1 MQYSEFVKLQLERG
15 LFGLIKHQFILY
27 FPWYLFAII
36 SLVLTHYLGSFLPFY
51 AKELA
56 DLVNS
61 GVDSISTS
69 KYFLLAIGIIIF
81 RSLSRIL
88 FFYPP
93 RIVEKD
99 MRLEILG
106 RIESTHPSRYKKYSP
121 GQLFQILY
129 TDIEEIRTLLGFAF
143 LQLGNILIAIVIFIP
158 KIYFFNHKL
167 IIALIPMI
175 LCSVIFSWVVSK
187 TRHYYRKSADLQG
200 EVQNF
205 IMETYSG
212 KQTIKN
218 FHAEKSFLEIFQEK
232 SLKELFFSYKA
243 GNAVSYTIPLI
254 PLGLALS
261 FLLGAYFIK
270 VEDLGA
276 SSLILF
282 SGFVFLFLEPLMF
295 LAWVGV
301 VFSSS
306 FASWGRI
313 KELIVDL
320 KVESPL
326 EKDLREKNKEDKPF
340 VLSFWGRDLE
350 LNVLKNKWTVIIGK
364 TGCGKSELLL
374 QVATI
379 LKQQN
384 KRLSYV
390 GQNPYIYNDT
400 LKANL
405 FLGKDPTP
413 KECEVAMEFLKLFS
427 LDFLSEDK
435 LDILNLRVGENGKR
449 LSGGQAK
456 RVCLIRSLLSD
467 SDFYLWDDPFSSVD
481 LILEKEIII
490 KLKGQENLKTKAFL
504 LTTHR
509 ISTVKNCDFL
519 YLVDQEAGIIEEGET
534 GILLKEKSMSY
545 DYFEKQMV

>member
-1 MQYSEFVKLQLERG
+1 MQYSDLVKIQLEKG
-15 LFGLIKHQFILY
+15 LFGLIQNQFILY
-27 FPWYLFAII
+27 FPWYFSAII
-36 SLVLTHYLGSFLPFY
+36 CLVLTHYLGSFLPFF

-61 GVDSISTS
+61 GVESIHTS
-69 KYFLLAIGIIIF
+69 KYFLLALGIIVF

-106 RIESTHPSRYKKYSP
+106 RLESAHPSRYNKYP
-121 GQLFQILY
+121 KGQLFQILY

-143 LQLGNILIAIVIFIP
+143 LQMGNILIAVVIFVP
-158 KIYFFNHKL
+158 KIYLFNPSL
-167 IIALIPMI
+167 TLALIPMMI
-175 LCSVIFSWVVSK
+175 CSVIFTIVVSK

-200 EVQNF
+200 TLQNF
-205 IMETYSG
+205 IMESYAG

-218 FHAEKSFLEIFQEK
+218 FHAEKSFLGIFQEK
-232 SLKELFFSYKA
+232 SLKELYYSYKA
-243 GNAVSYTIPLI
+243 GNAVSYSIPLI

-261 FLLGAYFIK
+261 FLMGAYFIK

-306 FASWGRI
+306 IASWGRI
-313 KELIVDL
+313 HDLISDL
-320 KVESPL
+320 KIESKVEK
-326 EKDLREKNKEDKPF
+326 ELREKNRVEGPF
-340 VLSFWGRDLE
+340 DVGFWGNRIH
-350 LNVLKNKWTVIIGK
+350 LKTPRNKWTVIIGK
-364 TGCGKSELLL
+364 TGCGKSEILL
-374 QVATI
+374 QIATI

-384 KRLSYV
+384 KNLSFV
-390 GQNPYIYNDT
+390 AQNPYIYNDT
-400 LKANL
+400 IEANL
-405 FLGKDPTP
+405 FLGKDPTQP
-413 KECEVAMEFLKLFS
+413 EKNLANELLKLFS
-427 LDFLSEDK
+427 LDFLADEKS
-435 LDILNLRVGENGKR
+435 DILNLRVGENGKR

-456 RVCLIRSLLSD
+456 RLCLVRSLLSD
-467 SDFYLWDDPFSSVD
+467 SDYYLWDDPFSSVD
-481 LILEKEIII
+481 LILEKEIVL
-490 KLKGQENLKTKAFL
+490 KLKGLENLKSKTFI

-509 ISTVKNCDFL
+509 ISTVKSCDYL
-519 YLVDQEAGIIEEGET
+519 YLVSEDEGIIESGET
-534 GILLKEKSMSY
+534 GTLLKEKSMSY
-545 DYFEKQMV
+545 EYFEKQMV

>member
-1 MQYSEFVKLQLERG
+1 MKLQLEKG
-15 LFGLIKHQFILY
+15 LYGLVKDQFFLY

-36 SLVLTHYLGSFLPFY
+36 SLALTHYLGSYLPFY

-61 GVDSISTS
+61 GVERIETS
-69 KYFLLAIGIIIF
+69 KYFLLAIGIIVF

-106 RIESTHPSRYKKYSP
+106 RIEAAHPSRYKKYP
-121 GQLFQILY
+121 TGQLFQILY

-143 LQLGNILIAIVIFIP
+143 LQLGNIILAVVILVP
-158 KIYFFNHKL
+158 KIYFFNEKL

-175 LCSVIFSWVVSK
+175 VCSVIFALVVSK
-187 TRHYYRKSADLQG
+187 TRHYFRKSADFAG

-218 FHAEKSFLEIFQEK
+218 FHAEKSFLEIFREK
-232 SLKELFFSYKA
+232 SLKELFYSYKA

-254 PLGLALS
+254 PFGLALS

-306 FASWGRI
+306 VASWWRI
-313 KELIVDL
+313 NELISDLKIESSLEKELKDKNQEGQPFDL
-320 KVESPL
+320 
-326 EKDLREKNKEDKPF
+326 D
-340 VLSFWGRDLE
+340 FWGNRLKLDPE
-350 LNVLKNKWTVIIGK
+350 KNKWTVIIGK
-364 TGCGKSELLL
+364 TGCGKSQLML
-374 QVATI
+374 QIATI

-384 KRLSYV
+384 KKISYV

-400 LKANL
+400 IKANL
-405 FLGKDPTP
+405 FLGKDPTE
-413 KECEVAMEFLKLFS
+413 KECDFAKGLLKLFA
-427 LDFLSEDK
+427 LDFLAENNINV
-435 LDILNLRVGENGKR
+435 LDLRVGENGKR

-456 RVCLIRSLLSD
+456 RICLIRSLLSE
-467 SDFYLWDDPFSSVD
+467 SDYYLWDDPFSSVD
-481 LILEKEIII
+481 LILEKEIIL
-490 KLKGQENLKTKAFL
+490 KLKEMEKLKTKTFL

-519 YLVDQEAGIIEEGET
+519 YLVEKEVGVIESGQT

>member
-1 MQYSEFVKLQLERG
+1 MKLELEKG
-15 LFGLIKHQFILY
+15 LFALIKHQFILY

-36 SLVLTHYLGSFLPFY
+36 SLILTHYLGSFLPFY

-61 GVDSISTS
+61 GVDSIQTS
-69 KYFLLAIGIIIF
+69 KYFFLAIGIIVF

-106 RIESTHPSRYKKYSP
+106 RIESAHPSRYKKYQP

-143 LQLGNILIAIVIFIP
+143 LQLGNIFIAVVIFIP
-158 KIYFFNHKL
+158 KIYIFSKYL
-167 IIALIPMI
+167 IIALIPMVV
-175 LCSVIFSWVVSK
+175 CSIIFSVVVSR
-187 TRHYYRKSADLQG
+187 TRHYFRKSADLQG

-205 IMETYSG
+205 IMETYTG
-212 KQTIKN
+212 KKTIKN
-218 FHAEKSFLEIFQEK
+218 FHAEKTFLDIFQEK
-232 SLKELFFSYKA
+232 SFKELFFSYKA

-282 SGFVFLFLEPLMF
+282 SGFIFLFLEPLMF

-306 FASWGRI
+306 IASWNRI
-313 KELIVDL
+313 KELLSDL
-320 KVESPL
+320 RIESSL
-326 EKDLREKNKEDKPF
+326 EKELKEKNQTDGLF
-340 VLSFWGRDLE
+340 DVGFWGTRLNFSFLE
-350 LNVLKNKWTVIIGK
+350 GKWTVLIGR

-374 QVATI
+374 QIATI

-384 KRLSYV
+384 KKLSYV

-400 LKANL
+400 VEANL
-405 FLGKDPTP
+405 FLGKNPTQLER
-413 KECEVAMEFLKLFS
+413 KFAMELLALFS
-427 LDFLSEDK
+427 LDFLAEDQS
-435 LDILNLRVGENGKR
+435 DILNLRVGENGKR

-456 RVCLIRSLLSD
+456 RLCLIRSLLSNCEY
-467 SDFYLWDDPFSSVD
+467 YLWDDPFSSVD
-481 LILEKEIII
+481 LILEKEIIV
-490 KLKGQENLKTKAFL
+490 KLRNLENLKFKTFL

-509 ISTVKNCDFL
+509 YSTVKNCDFL
-519 YLVDQEAGIIEEGET
+519 YFVDRDAGIIESGET
-534 GILLKEKSMSY
+534 VNLFKEKSKSY
-545 DYFEKQMV
+545 EYFEKQMV